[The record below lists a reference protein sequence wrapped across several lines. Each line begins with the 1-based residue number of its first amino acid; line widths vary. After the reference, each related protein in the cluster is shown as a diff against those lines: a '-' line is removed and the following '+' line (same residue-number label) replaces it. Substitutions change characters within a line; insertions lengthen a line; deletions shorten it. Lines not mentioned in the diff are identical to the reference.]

1 MREPIVHLSSGW
13 VGETDQIRH
22 SELSYTNISGV
33 DTLSSARLSRL
44 RKAGLLSFM
53 LDYVNLRGA
62 DLSFADLIYANLRH
76 ANLENANLFNANLR
90 GADLESA
97 ELHEATLSEAGISD
111 TILICT
117 VLTAADLTNANVS
130 CANLTNV
137 DLSETKG
144 LTQPQINQAIGDENT
159 RLQRGYQRPET
170 WRGVRK
176 T

>member
-44 RKAGLLSFM
+44 RKVGLLSFM

-62 DLSFADLIYANLRH
+62 DLSFADLIYAS
-76 ANLENANLFNANLR
+76 LR

-97 ELHEATLSEAGISD
+97 ELHEATLSEAGIRA
-111 TILICT
+111 CAKRR
-117 VLTAADLTNANVS
+117 AAYVS
-130 CANLTNV
+130 SN
-137 DLSETKG
+137 D
-144 LTQPQINQAIGDENT
+144 
-159 RLQRGYQRPET
+159 
-170 WRGVRK
+170 
-176 T
+176 